1 MKRPRSSSNLRRVGG
16 RLTRVAIALCFA
28 ALLTGM
34 AFMVLPL
41 LEQVGERRKSGLQV
55 RQVDVASLEPPT
67 PPTIEE
73 EEPEPEEEPPPPP
86 DLSDEAPPLDLSQL
100 ELALNPGFGDGMGG
114 DFAIKLPGSDG
125 RGGSA
130 QASEDIFSAADLD
143 QAPRPIQQAPPEYPS
158 SLKSKKLRGTVYIM
172 FIVDKNGRVKKPM
185 IKKATHSAFEEPALR
200 AVRRWRFEPG
210 KRKGQ
215 VVESKMMVPITFLP
229 G

>member
-1 MKRPRSSSNLRRVGG
+1 MKRWRKNLRRAMG
-16 RLTRVAIALCFA
+16 RLVMSSAAIAFA
-28 ALLTGM
+28 LLLTGL
-34 AFMVLPL
+34 AFLVLPL
-41 LEQVGERRKSGLQV
+41 LEQVGQRKKNDLEI
-55 RQVDVASLEPPT
+55 RQVDIASLEPP
-67 PPTIEE
+67 PPPAIEE

-114 DFAIKLPGSDG
+114 DFAIKLPGAQGRSDA
-125 RGGSA
+125 S
-130 QASEDIFSAADLD
+130 QASDDIFSAADLD
-143 QAPRPIQQAPPEYPS
+143 QAPRPIQQPPPEYPP

-172 FIVDKNGRVKKPM
+172 FIVDKLGRVKKPM
-185 IKKATHSAFEEPALR
+185 IKKSTHGAFEDPALR

-215 VVESKMMVPITFLP
+215 VVETKMMVPITFLP